1 MSEQTKTA
9 VKQGGMNTKVRY
21 ITVTAM
27 LSAVAFVLM
36 YLEIAIPIMPSLS
49 NLIFR
54 IYRHY
59 LEALRSDQCVGY

>member
-27 LSAVAFVLM
+27 LSARSVRAYVSGDCHSDH
-36 YLEIAIPIMPSLS
+36 AI
-49 NLIFR
+49 
-54 IYRHY
+54 IY
-59 LEALRSDQCVGY
+59 QI

>member
-27 LSAVAFVLM
+27 LSAVAFR
-36 YLEIAIPIMPSLS
+36 YSASLLYCCLLS
-49 NLIFR
+49 V
-54 IYRHY
+54 H
-59 LEALRSDQCVGY
+59 S